1 MAGLKRMQLI
11 TKKDRCNVFDTRTQT
26 EVECGIRML
35 AYMVIFRS
43 MDLQD
48 LRVEEIIERIKNQV
62 ATEKGFSGDLAERRR
77 KNIHRLLQIEQAKV
91 KK

>member
-1 MAGLKRMQLI
+1 MKELHPPR
-11 TKKDRCNVFDTRTQT
+11 RRYFDGT

-35 AYMVIFRS
+35 AYMVMFRN
-43 MDLQD
+43 MDLQN

-77 KNIHRLLQIEQAKV
+77 KNIHRLLQIEQALARNN
-91 KK
+91 